1 MMNAFDEEST
11 YSETYMLVGA
21 TVEGEEEE
29 EERDLQLLINIRY
42 LTNGLITRL
51 C

>member
-21 TVEGEEEE
+21 TVEGERER
-29 EERDLQLLINIRY
+29 ERDLQLLINIRY
-42 LTNGLITRL
+42 FTNGLITRL